1 MNLMTRGALRGH
13 TLQNGALCLESW
25 QINLD
30 EHVVLALR
38 DHSFDPYVV
47 WTSTLQTETAPAAI
61 TAARS
66 KRRLAALSGGLDYE
80 TRVNDLE

>member
-1 MNLMTRGALRGH
+1 MNVMTRGALRGQQ
-13 TLQNGALCLESW
+13 LQNGALCLESW

-47 WTSTLQTETAPAAI
+47 WTSTEDGNCSRGDYCQTIQEAI
-61 TAARS
+61 ACAE
-66 KRRLAALSGGLDYE
+66 RRAGL
-80 TRVNDLE
+80 